1 MVLNEND
8 MYNIIFKTIQQKPGE
23 KTAITLIRNTFDVI
37 VKKNKDVIDT
47 QEICDD
53 VLNCFD
59 YYNSFVKEKRMNLPI
74 IGDTYYNMVVIVI
87 NALVG
92 EMLNEK
98 RSN

>member
-23 KTAITLIRNTFDVI
+23 LTAMTLMRNACQAITDKVEGG
-37 VKKNKDVIDT
+37 IDT

-59 YYNSFVKEKRMNLPI
+59 YYNDFIKEKKMNLPI
-74 IGDTYYNMVVIVI
+74 VGETYYNMVVVVI

-92 EMLNEK
+92 EILNE
-98 RSN
+98 RDEV

>member
-23 KTAITLIRNTFDVI
+23 LTAMTLMRNACQAITDKVEGN
-37 VKKNKDVIDT
+37 IDT

-59 YYNSFVKEKRMNLPI
+59 YYNDFIKEKNMNLPVV
-74 IGDTYYNMVVIVI
+74 GETYYNMVVVVI

-92 EMLNEK
+92 EILNE
-98 RSN
+98 RDEV

>member
-1 MVLNEND
+1 MVLSEDD

-23 KTAITLIRNTFDVI
+23 KTAMTLIRNTFDI
-37 VKKNKDVIDT
+37 IIKKNQSVIDT

-59 YYNSFVKEKRMNLPI
+59 YYNDFIQEKQMNLPI
-74 IGDTYYNMVVIVI
+74 VGETYYNMVVIVI

-92 EMLNEK
+92 EMLNE
-98 RSN
+98 

>member
-23 KTAITLIRNTFDVI
+23 HTATTLMRNTCQAITDKVEGG
-37 VKKNKDVIDT
+37 IDT

-59 YYNSFVKEKRMNLPI
+59 YYNDFIKEKKLNLPI
-74 IGDTYYNMVVIVI
+74 MGETYYNMVVVVL
-87 NALVG
+87 NALIG
-92 EMLNEK
+92 EILNEREK
-98 RSN
+98 N